1 MVAAHKART
10 DVNNVSSMGRDG
22 SGIRMMMWAGATM
35 EAGPRAGQAAGI
47 NSRPS
52 FPFGGIWPIFGNDG
66 KRFFN
71 ETITRH
77 GSVGYLDMMPEGQ
90 KMPYITHGFLR
101 ADSRN
106 SMGFILL
113 YGKKNVS
120 RYGFRHSVLEA
131 TRRPVCHVILQRCA
145 GRDMLDDA
153 AAEAQLAEADELL
166 TAVGFVQYL
175 PRRWAKPGCED
186 KFWQGAAAG
195 MDVLAFGLCA
205 CTKLDGMETTNTGDL
220 SVYLAHSADYEQ
232 ITVST
237 VPAKKTNNSSKA
249 QLFPVNGKGCAFYS
263 DGWKVLPLSCDREG
277 FCRILVTHPE
287 KDGMIN

>member
-35 EAGPRAGQAAGI
+35 EAGPRAGQAADI

-131 TRRPVCHVILQRCA
+131 TRRPVGHVSLQRCA

-166 TAVGFVQYL
+166 TAVLFVPMGGKFFRFLVIVKVFAGFWL
-175 PRRWAKPGCED
+175 RTR
-186 KFWQGAAAG
+186 
-195 MDVLAFGLCA
+195 
-205 CTKLDGMETTNTGDL
+205 
-220 SVYLAHSADYEQ
+220 
-232 ITVST
+232 
-237 VPAKKTNNSSKA
+237 KKM
-249 QLFPVNGKGCAFYS
+249 V
-263 DGWKVLPLSCDREG
+263 
-277 FCRILVTHPE
+277 
-287 KDGMIN
+287 

>member
-35 EAGPRAGQAAGI
+35 EAGPRAGQAADI

-113 YGKKNVS
+113 YGKKERLPLRLPSLGAGGHTPPGV
-120 RYGFRHSVLEA
+120 
-131 TRRPVCHVILQRCA
+131 PCHPAALRGQGYA
-145 GRDMLDDA
+145 GRCRCR
-153 AAEAQLAEADELL
+153 
-166 TAVGFVQYL
+166 G
-175 PRRWAKPGCED
+175 P
-186 KFWQGAAAG
+186 AG
-195 MDVLAFGLCA
+195 RG
-205 CTKLDGMETTNTGDL
+205 G
-220 SVYLAHSADYEQ
+220 
-232 ITVST
+232 
-237 VPAKKTNNSSKA
+237 
-249 QLFPVNGKGCAFYS
+249 
-263 DGWKVLPLSCDREG
+263 
-277 FCRILVTHPE
+277 
-287 KDGMIN
+287 

>member
-1 MVAAHKART
+1 MKVLL
-10 DVNNVSSMGRDG
+10 GL
-22 SGIRMMMWAGATM
+22 
-35 EAGPRAGQAAGI
+35 RA
-47 NSRPS
+47 
-52 FPFGGIWPIFGNDG
+52 FNDG
-66 KRFFN
+66 GKIVLRSGAFSIF
-71 ETITRH
+71 TIYNLPSSTARACSARARVF
-77 GSVGYLDMMPEGQ
+77 SVWISGRVSPRRVNRQVG
-90 KMPYITHGFLR
+90 MPYITHGFLR

-106 SMGFILL
+106 SMGFIL
-113 YGKKNVS
+113 
-120 RYGFRHSVLEA
+120 
-131 TRRPVCHVILQRCA
+131 QRCA
-145 GRDMLDDA
+145 GRDMLDDD

>member
-1 MVAAHKART
+1 MKVLL
-10 DVNNVSSMGRDG
+10 GL
-22 SGIRMMMWAGATM
+22 
-35 EAGPRAGQAAGI
+35 RA
-47 NSRPS
+47 
-52 FPFGGIWPIFGNDG
+52 FNDG
-66 KRFFN
+66 GKIVLRSGAFSIF
-71 ETITRH
+71 TIYNLPSSTARACSARARVF
-77 GSVGYLDMMPEGQ
+77 SVWISGRVSPRRVNRQVG
-90 KMPYITHGFLR
+90 MPYITHGFLR

-153 AAEAQLAEADELL
+153 AA
-166 TAVGFVQYL
+166 
-175 PRRWAKPGCED
+175 
-186 KFWQGAAAG
+186 AG

-237 VPAKKTNNSSKA
+237 VPAKKRITAAKHSFSQSMGRA
-249 QLFPVNGKGCAFYS
+249 VLFIPMGGKFFRFLVIV
-263 DGWKVLPLSCDREG
+263 KVFAG
-277 FCRILVTHPE
+277 FWLRTRKKMV
-287 KDGMIN
+287 

>member
-1 MVAAHKART
+1 
-10 DVNNVSSMGRDG
+10 
-22 SGIRMMMWAGATM
+22 
-35 EAGPRAGQAAGI
+35 
-47 NSRPS
+47 
-52 FPFGGIWPIFGNDG
+52 
-66 KRFFN
+66 
-71 ETITRH
+71 
-77 GSVGYLDMMPEGQ
+77 
-90 KMPYITHGFLR
+90 MPYITHGFLR

-120 RYGFRHSVLEA
+120 RCGFRHSVLEA

-153 AAEAQLAEADELL
+153 AAEAQLAE
-166 TAVGFVQYL
+166 
-175 PRRWAKPGCED
+175 PGCED

>member
-35 EAGPRAGQAAGI
+35 EAGPRAGQAADI

-90 KMPYITHGFLR
+90 KMPYITHGF
-101 ADSRN
+101 
-106 SMGFILL
+106 
-113 YGKKNVS
+113 
-120 RYGFRHSVLEA
+120 RHSVLEA

-166 TAVGFVQYL
+166 TAVLFV
-175 PRRWAKPGCED
+175 PMGG
-186 KFWQGAAAG
+186 KFFRFL
-195 MDVLAFGLCA
+195 VI
-205 CTKLDGMETTNTGDL
+205 
-220 SVYLAHSADYEQ
+220 V
-232 ITVST
+232 
-237 VPAKKTNNSSKA
+237 
-249 QLFPVNGKGCAFYS
+249 
-263 DGWKVLPLSCDREG
+263 KVFAG
-277 FCRILVTHPE
+277 FCLRTR
-287 KDGMIN
+287 KKMI

>member
-1 MVAAHKART
+1 M
-10 DVNNVSSMGRDG
+10 
-22 SGIRMMMWAGATM
+22 
-35 EAGPRAGQAAGI
+35 
-47 NSRPS
+47 
-52 FPFGGIWPIFGNDG
+52 
-66 KRFFN
+66 
-71 ETITRH
+71 
-77 GSVGYLDMMPEGQ
+77 
-90 KMPYITHGFLR
+90 
-101 ADSRN
+101 
-106 SMGFILL
+106 
-113 YGKKNVS
+113 NVS
-120 RYGFRHSVLEA
+120 RCGFRHSVLEA

-237 VPAKKTNNSSKA
+237 VPAVKKRITAAKHSFSQPMGRA
-249 QLFPVNGKGCAFYS
+249 VRRGTGPWL
-263 DGWKVLPLSCDREG
+263 REQAAAAPA
-277 FCRILVTHPE
+277 R
-287 KDGMIN
+287 

>member
-35 EAGPRAGQAAGI
+35 EAGPRAGQAADI

-120 RYGFRHSVLEA
+120 RCGFRHSVLEA

-237 VPAKKTNNSSKA
+237 VPAERT
-249 QLFPVNGKGCAFYS
+249 
-263 DGWKVLPLSCDREG
+263 E
-277 FCRILVTHPE
+277 
-287 KDGMIN
+287 

>member
-35 EAGPRAGQAAGI
+35 EAGPRAGQAADI

-120 RYGFRHSVLEA
+120 RYGFRHSVLEPHA
-131 TRRPVCHVILQRCA
+131 ARCA
-145 GRDMLDDA
+145 MSSCSAARAGICWTML
-153 AAEAQLAEADELL
+153 
-166 TAVGFVQYL
+166 L
-175 PRRWAKPGCED
+175 PRPSWPRRMNC
-186 KFWQGAAAG
+186 
-195 MDVLAFGLCA
+195 
-205 CTKLDGMETTNTGDL
+205 
-220 SVYLAHSADYEQ
+220 
-232 ITVST
+232 
-237 VPAKKTNNSSKA
+237 
-249 QLFPVNGKGCAFYS
+249 
-263 DGWKVLPLSCDREG
+263 
-277 FCRILVTHPE
+277 
-287 KDGMIN
+287 